1 MLEYV
6 LLYPSK
12 DLHMGGGAILVHM
25 DVRRIWWMC
34 VHETKGA
41 MFKN

>member
-12 DLHMGGGAILVHM
+12 DLHMGGGYPCPHGCAEDLV
-25 DVRRIWWMC
+25 DVC
-34 VHETKGA
+34 P
-41 MFKN
+41 